1 MRFLLVMSEKG
12 EIMNKEILS
21 LIACLSLTI
30 GCSLADEGGKLD
42 PIGTLILKE
51 QIEFNPQGSVDFQSR
66 ETDSEGI
73 PEIQDLIL
81 PTDSDTTGTTG
92 L

>member
-1 MRFLLVMSEKG
+1 
-12 EIMNKEILS
+12 MNKLVIC

-51 QIEFNPQGSVDFQSR
+51 QIEFAPGVLVPAESR
-66 ETDSEGI
+66 DSDTTGI
-73 PEIQDLIL
+73 PEIQKLIL
-81 PTDSDTTGTTG
+81 PTDGDTTGITD